1 MNDREERME
10 EVFSG
15 SYEKGRHQKKNGIM
29 STVGIIRVGWMD
41 INGV

>member
-1 MNDREERME
+1 MNDREEWKKFFLGVMRKE
-10 EVFSG
+10 DI
-15 SYEKGRHQKKNGIM
+15 KKKNGIM